1 MIFSKYFESFE
12 ENQIDLLNTWEV
24 ENDSEK

>member
-12 ENQIDLLNTWEV
+12 ENQIDLLNTWED